1 MKAGLRF
8 QDCSRTHR
16 LRSTCCLRCTIP
28 GTTTSVAA
36 TVACLVSSKA
46 YKSDGERGGEEKEKL
61 KRRERET
68 PPPPLR
74 NLQVEE
80 RKGKEKGRK
89 EGTEPKKKGMKER
102 MKRKEGRKER
112 NGKEKNEGKNEK
124 EGRNGTE
131 RKRKE

>member
-1 MKAGLRF
+1 MRKHTPPFLYIPNDLF
-8 QDCSRTHR
+8 IRT
-16 LRSTCCLRCTIP
+16 CIDD
-28 GTTTSVAA
+28 
-36 TVACLVSSKA
+36 SSKA

-102 MKRKEGRKER
+102 MKRKEGTER
-112 NGKEKNEGKNEK
+112 NGKERNEGDGCQGNRQA
-124 EGRNGTE
+124 GRRRLPPSPE
-131 RKRKE
+131 E